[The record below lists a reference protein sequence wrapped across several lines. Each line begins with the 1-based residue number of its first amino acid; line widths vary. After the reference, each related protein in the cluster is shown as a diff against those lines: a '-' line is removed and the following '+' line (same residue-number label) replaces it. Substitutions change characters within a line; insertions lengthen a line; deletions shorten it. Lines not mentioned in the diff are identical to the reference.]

1 MRSEDVRTKTLQIK
15 VTPSEQK
22 AVREA
27 AKKAG
32 LTVSELCAKLVL
44 DVIQDG
50 EIRGDLPTQKCF
62 EEVRRLRRLF
72 CAIMYR
78 SLSGTLTKHY
88 IERLEKE
95 SAE

>member
-1 MRSEDVRTKTLQIK
+1 VSNPISKSERVYLRVTQNELSAIK
-15 VTPSEQK
+15 
-22 AVREA
+22 REA
-27 AKKAG
+27 KKRG
-32 LTVSELCAKLVL
+32 VTVSKLAGDLVL

-78 SLSGTLTKHY
+78 SLSGTLTKHD

-95 SAE
+95 SAG